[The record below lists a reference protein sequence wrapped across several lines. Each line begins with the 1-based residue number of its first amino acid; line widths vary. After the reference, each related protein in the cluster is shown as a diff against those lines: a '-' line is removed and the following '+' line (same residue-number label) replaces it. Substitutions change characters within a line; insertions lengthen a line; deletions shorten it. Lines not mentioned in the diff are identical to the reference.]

1 MGGWTYDSG
10 QWNVYCDVCKRK
22 IKAGEAKHRWDGFIV
37 CPDDWEPRQP
47 QDFVKAKIDKIM
59 VPFSRPTE
67 NTNNSVQ
74 YGDFDVV
81 IFQDTI
87 SITRTQYIGPVDT
100 VSYVDDFVIFKDNLF
115 YDYVSFSDN
124 LVITTTYNSGLSDTV
139 SYSATG
145 YFYNYDYTTP
155 FPPDPQTYFAEDYVG
170 LLVNFY

>member
-67 NTNNSVQ
+67 VTANNIQ
-74 YGDFDVV
+74 YGNY
-81 IFQDTI
+81 DTI
-87 SITRTQYIGPVDT
+87 SFVENFTIGRSDLSTFAETYVVAEVFWIGFMNPFNDT
-100 VSYVDDFVIFKDNLF
+100 FVVSEIFN
-115 YDYVSFSDN
+115 
-124 LVITTTYNSGLSDTV
+124 ITYNGNFSFLD
-139 SYSATG
+139 SATYDDSG
-145 YFYNYDYTTP
+145 YFYRYDYTTP
-155 FPPDPQTYFAEDYVG
+155 FPPDPQTYFAEEYVG
-170 LLVNFY
+170 LLQTF